1 MNSILFSPDMAV
13 AYRKGLEGQTRR
25 VKRSSKC
32 QYGEI
37 GDRVV
42 LRSTWATVA
51 QYDHLRPINLPTDAK
66 IWSFFESDKKPEYF
80 GRLRP
85 GMFLPKHLWI
95 NMPRPRIV
103 NIREES
109 IQDITV
115 EDAIAEGIFETPR
128 DPGFACWSTFGMR
141 DYYNTPREAFR
152 AIWDSIN
159 AKRAPWASNPRV
171 WVIEFEPMAHLQRR
185 KTQTSSTRPFA
196 VG

>member
-1 MNSILFSPDMAV
+1 MKSLLFCPDMAV
-13 AYRKGLEGQTRR
+13 AYRKGLKTITRR
-25 VKRSSKC
+25 VIGTKR
-32 QYGEI
+32 YGCA

-115 EDAIAEGIFETPR
+115 EDA
-128 DPGFACWSTFGMR
+128 
-141 DYYNTPREAFR
+141 
-152 AIWDSIN
+152 
-159 AKRAPWASNPRV
+159 
-171 WVIEFEPMAHLQRR
+171 
-185 KTQTSSTRPFA
+185 
-196 VG
+196 